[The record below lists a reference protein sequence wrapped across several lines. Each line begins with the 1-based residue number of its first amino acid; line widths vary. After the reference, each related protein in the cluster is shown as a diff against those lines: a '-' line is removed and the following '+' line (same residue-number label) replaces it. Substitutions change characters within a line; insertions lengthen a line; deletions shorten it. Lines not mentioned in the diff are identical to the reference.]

1 MKRNVPKSRLQ
12 VRALCEGAIMVALAQ
27 ILSYIKLFGN
37 LPNGG
42 SITFAMFPL
51 LLFAVRFGLG
61 RGLMAGFTFGLLQLI
76 FDGAYAWG
84 WQSMLLD
91 YLVAFTPLGLAG
103 LFKGKS
109 WGIFP
114 GTVLGCVARFAVHYI
129 SGVTIY
135 RIYQPAEIP
144 GIGVFDD
151 AVLYS
156 LVYNGAYMLPNM
168 LLALAVAGV
177 LYVPMKRYFAGTDL
191 LR

>member
-1 MKRNVPKSRLQ
+1 MKNNVNKSHLRI
-12 VRALCEGAIMVALAQ
+12 RALCEGAIMVALAQ
-27 ILSYIKLFGN
+27 ILSYLKLFGN

-61 RGLMAGFTFGLLQLI
+61 RGLLAGFVFGILQLLM
-76 FDGAYAWG
+76 DEAYAWG

-103 LFKGKS
+103 LFKGKK

-114 GTVLGCVARFAVHYI
+114 GIVLGNVGRFIVHYI

-135 RIYQPAEIP
+135 RIYEPTAIP
-144 GIGVFDD
+144 GIGTFDG
-151 AVLYS
+151 AELYS
-156 LVYNGAYMLPNM
+156 LVYNGSYMLPCM
-168 LLALAVAGV
+168 LLALAAAGL
-177 LYVPMKRYFAGTDL
+177 LYVPMKKYFAGYDL
-191 LR
+191 QK

>member
-1 MKRNVPKSRLQ
+1 MENKKSKIHLRI
-12 VRALCEGAIMVALAQ
+12 RALCEGALMIALAQ
-27 ILSYIKLFGN
+27 ILSFLKLFPN

-42 SITFAMFPL
+42 SITFAMFPICL
-51 LLFAVRFGLG
+51 YAVRWGWG
-61 RGLMAGFTFGLLQLI
+61 RGLMAGFVFGLLQLI

-84 WQSMLLD
+84 WQSMVLD
-91 YLVAFTPLGLAG
+91 YLLAFTPLGLAG
-103 LFKGKS
+103 FFKGKA

-114 GTVLGCVARFAVHYI
+114 GTVIGCAGRFIVHFI

-135 RIYQPAEIP
+135 RIYMPTEIP

-156 LVYNGAYMLPNM
+156 LIYNGVYMLPCA

-177 LYVPMKRYFAGTDL
+177 LFVPMKRFFAGQDIG
-191 LR
+191 